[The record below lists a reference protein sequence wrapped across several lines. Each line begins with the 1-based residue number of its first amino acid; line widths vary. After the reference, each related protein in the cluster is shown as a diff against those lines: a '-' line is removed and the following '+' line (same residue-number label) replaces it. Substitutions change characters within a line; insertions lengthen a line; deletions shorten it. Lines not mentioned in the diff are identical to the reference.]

1 MIHNRPPN
9 VPQNTTLVYRSLDI
23 QSLHVQGVAV
33 PSQTFLLQDRPDSSV
48 IEFDG
53 GLDVG
58 STHSA

>member
-1 MIHNRPPN
+1 M
-9 VPQNTTLVYRSLDI
+9 TLVYRSLDI
-23 QSLHVQGVAV
+23 QSSHVQGVTV
-33 PSQTFLLQDRPDSSV
+33 TSQTSLLQDRPDSSV